1 MYEASTRR
9 KQETER
15 GSVKG
20 RTTHNDVNA
29 SLSPRIFPTFTKFR
43 KTRACVVDVERG
55 WSHDLAVTRYR
66 NAAKMRYDRN
76 MENLDV
82 SSRVCSSLIDGLV
95 PAGGGSP
102 FFSDVLA
109 SGVVETG
116 N

>member
-1 MYEASTRR
+1 
-9 KQETER
+9 
-15 GSVKG
+15 
-20 RTTHNDVNA
+20 
-29 SLSPRIFPTFTKFR
+29 
-43 KTRACVVDVERG
+43 
-55 WSHDLAVTRYR
+55 
-66 NAAKMRYDRN
+66 MRYDRN

-116 N
+116 NLNGYVCVLPLPCMLLEVGVG